1 VNRAQ
6 NDFDERDRAM
16 LNVARPHLAQLW
28 RRAREYERLASLLAA
43 TSAVLSGSGSG
54 VVVLTEPIDELTP
67 DALVQLYRFFG
78 RPAPRAPLPPRVRN
92 WVEAFRTDGESSEL
106 PRPLKA
112 RLDGRQLVLRY
123 LPGRRGLPD
132 VILLDE
138 VATDPSSDVLRAVG
152 LSERE
157 EAVVRLVGNG
167 ASNADIAAQLSLSV
181 WTVKR
186 HLANIYTKL
195 GVSNRVRLAALA
207 LEIDAHHRPTRP

>member
-1 VNRAQ
+1 
-6 NDFDERDRAM
+6 
-16 LNVARPHLAQLW
+16 
-28 RRAREYERLASLLAA
+28 
-43 TSAVLSGSGSG
+43 
-54 VVVLTEPIDELTP
+54 
-67 DALVQLYRFFG
+67 
-78 RPAPRAPLPPRVRN
+78 
-92 WVEAFRTDGESSEL
+92 
-106 PRPLKA
+106 
-112 RLDGRQLVLRY
+112 LRY

-167 ASNADIAAQLSLSV
+167 ASNADIAVQLSLSV